1 MLILYVYFPKFQKF
15 LQIYTYL
22 NCMHKSIPI
31 TQHGL
36 KMFHVLLFSCEL
48 KLKLK
53 QTEKSNEPPTNDLI
67 YQ

>member
-22 NCMHKSIPI
+22 NCMRKLIPI

-36 KMFHVLLFSCEL
+36 KMFHILLFSCEL

-53 QTEKSNEPPTNDLI
+53 KTEKAMCPPRLMI
-67 YQ
+67 

>member
-22 NCMHKSIPI
+22 NCMCNSIPI

-36 KMFHVLLFSCEL
+36 KMFHILLFSCEL

-53 QTEKSNEPPTNDLI
+53 QTEKAT
-67 YQ
+67 